1 MKSFSNETLSFFLE
15 KVLGLLDF
23 GSCQNCMTSTKLVA
37 EIHQKIWKERTLS
50 SGEPCI
56 CEYATLLKS
65 FHRGA
70 LSIHRYIAQ
79 NLQRTFFMSV
89 LFRSSFKT
97 AIFRRFLKVDTA
109 TSSFINEFYKAGFA
123 TEFSVSMFLCSCV
136 YVLMHT

>member
-1 MKSFSNETLSFFLE
+1 MKSFFLE

-79 NLQRTFFMSV
+79 NL
-89 LFRSSFKT
+89 
-97 AIFRRFLKVDTA
+97 
-109 TSSFINEFYKAGFA
+109 
-123 TEFSVSMFLCSCV
+123 
-136 YVLMHT
+136 